1 MNAKIISSGRQTG
14 STRSG
19 KAFTITEMMVAMA
32 IFSLTVIAVVE
43 LHLFGLRQNQLVL
56 SKLGATDQARI
67 AFGHMLDDIRGAKM
81 WQVGNVPDAA
91 FIAVANGEV
100 QQGGALKIYATTNS
114 TPYILY
120 YFNDDKT
127 ELRRAT
133 DDSAGYEIIADHL
146 TNSVFFRAEDYQGR
160 VKTDLSYK
168 YVIGIVLHFQQFQ
181 YPQTA
186 VGPGCLYDDYK
197 LEFKVAPHS
206 PAR

>member
-1 MNAKIISSGRQTG
+1 
-14 STRSG
+14 
-19 KAFTITEMMVAMA
+19 MVAMA
-32 IFSLTVIAVVE
+32 IFSLGVVAVIE
-43 LHLFGLRQNQLVL
+43 LHLFGLRQSQLVL

-67 AFGHMLDDIRGAKM
+67 AFGRMLDDVRSAKM
-81 WQVGNVPDAA
+81 WQVGDVPDSA
-91 FIAVANGEV
+91 FIAVPNGQL
-100 QQGGALKIYATTNS
+100 QQGGALKLYSTTNS

-133 DDSAGYEIIADHL
+133 DDNANYDILADHL
-146 TNSVFFRAEDYQGR
+146 TNSVFFRAEDYQGQ

-181 YPQTA
+181 YPQTT
-186 VGPGCLYDDYK
+186 VGPGYLYDDYK